1 MVLKKIVPASL
12 DFVSLCVPWVL
23 SRFVYGKGLFSIC
36 SSTRPNFFLSIII
49 VIIIII
55 IVVVVVVV
63 VIVVVVVV
71 IIVVTRASSLKLNL
85 ISLIT
90 IFIRINIDIITSSID
105 LGTII
110 FTTSVRLLRPFAS
123 KTTWFGFQ

>member
-55 IVVVVVVV
+55 IVVIVVVVFV

-90 IFIRINIDIITSSID
+90 IFIRINIDIIRSSID

-123 KTTWFGFQ
+123 KTT